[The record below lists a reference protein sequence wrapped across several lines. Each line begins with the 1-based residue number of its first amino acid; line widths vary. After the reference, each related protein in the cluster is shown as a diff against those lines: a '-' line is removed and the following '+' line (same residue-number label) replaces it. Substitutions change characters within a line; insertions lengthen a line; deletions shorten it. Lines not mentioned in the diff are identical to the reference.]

1 MPNESK
7 SKEPEHLKDQIIDLE
22 LDFKDRGGKQRYKTV
37 DEFENWLAAEYKYW
51 DWLRSN
57 PANSVFGRTNLNNTF
72 FQYHQ
77 ECSNHLSRA
86 KNEWTTPS
94 QQLHRLQTLSDKEQR
109 EQHETEI
116 AGHEKQCSNILDA
129 LKNNL
134 KTSMERQGI
143 NTNTHLFRHEPEAQ
157 FVNRLAES
165 NAATAVFALEFFV
178 KSRGNSEE
186 VLRPKGHILASL
198 YNDGIDLKAEPSE
211 DAFKEAI
218 ATWTRELE
226 DYKERYEKLKTDYE
240 ALKRNNRQVTKN
252 WTDKTVDMGEQFKT
266 QLIEN
271 EQDLTNLKET
281 YESHMVLKAP
291 VKYWSTK
298 RKGHSILIKRLRGWL
313 VKSSIGGAIAIGI
326 GAYFLLPAFH
336 PSNEIPWRQLGLF
349 LLLSTFVLWG
359 VRLCVKLLLSN
370 IHLEADAR
378 EREVMIQTFMAMMR
392 HKESREGVTKE
403 DIAVV
408 LAPIFNPSTS
418 GVIKDDGGPASLTDF
433 ITRMSGK

>member
-1 MPNESK
+1 MSK
-7 SKEPEHLKDQIIDLE
+7 ETSNQEPEHLQDQIIDLE

-37 DEFENWLAAEYKYW
+37 EDFKNWLADEYQYW
-51 DWLRSN
+51 DWLSSN
-57 PANSVFGRTNLNNTF
+57 PASKLFRGTNLNNTF

-77 ECSNHLSRA
+77 ECSNHLSVA
-86 KNEWTTPS
+86 KNEWTSPS
-94 QQLHRLQTLSDKEQR
+94 QQLHRLQALSDKEQR
-109 EQHETEI
+109 EQHGTEI
-116 AGHEKQCSNILDA
+116 EGYEKQCSNILDA

-143 NTNTHLFRHEPEAQ
+143 NANTHLFRHEPEAQ
-157 FVNRLAES
+157 FVNSLTE
-165 NAATAVFALEFFV
+165 NDMTTAVFALEFFV
-178 KSRGNSEE
+178 KSRSNSEE

-198 YNDGIDLKAEPSE
+198 YNDGITLKAEPSE

-218 ATWTRELE
+218 ATWNRELS
-226 DYKERYEKLKTDYE
+226 DYRERYEALKTDYE

-252 WTDKTVDMGEQFKT
+252 WTDKTVDMGDLFKT

-271 EQDLTNLKET
+271 KNDLTNLKET

-298 RKGHSILIKRLRGWL
+298 RKGHSIMIKRLRGWL
-313 VKSSIGGAIAIGI
+313 VKSTIGGAIAIGS
-326 GAYFLLPAFH
+326 GAYFLLPEFH

-403 DIAVV
+403 DLAVV
-408 LAPIFNPSTS
+408 LAPIFSPSTS
-418 GVIKDDGGPASLTDF
+418 GVIKDDGGPTSLTDF